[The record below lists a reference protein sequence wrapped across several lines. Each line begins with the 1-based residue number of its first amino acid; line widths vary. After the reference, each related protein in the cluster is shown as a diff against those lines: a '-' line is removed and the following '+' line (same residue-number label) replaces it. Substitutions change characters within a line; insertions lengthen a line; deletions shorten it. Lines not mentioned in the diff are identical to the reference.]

1 MTFDD
6 EFTAAVRREAK
17 KAQQKAVT
25 ESDAE
30 AKARRKKL
38 AHGNSFLRVIVG
50 GKTGAYD
57 MGAKDDPDGIMVT
70 LRDVSS
76 K

>member
-1 MTFDD
+1 MTFED

-17 KAQQKAVT
+17 KVQQRC
-25 ESDAE
+25 DAE
-30 AKARRKKL
+30 NAAALAARRKKL
-38 AHGNSFLRVIVG
+38 AHGSSFLRVIVG

-57 MGAKDDPDGIMVT
+57 LGPENDPDGIMVT
-70 LRDVSS
+70 LR

>member
-1 MTFDD
+1 MTFED

-17 KAQQKAVT
+17 KTKQRC
-25 ESDAE
+25 DAE
-30 AKARRKKL
+30 ETSEEKRRGMKL
-38 AHGNSFLRVIVG
+38 DGWGGTLRVIIG

-57 MGAKDDPDGIMVT
+57 LGPENDPDGIMVT
-70 LRDVSS
+70 LR

>member
-1 MTFDD
+1 MAFED

-17 KAQQKAVT
+17 KAQQRC
-25 ESDAE
+25 DAE
-30 AKARRKKL
+30 ETSALAARRKKL

-57 MGAKDDPDGIMVT
+57 LGPENDPDGIMVT
-70 LRDVSS
+70 LR